1 MKCPLCKGTG
11 STVTPDKRTVEEKR
25 KKAVQLRKLGF
36 TYREIQNAL
45 GYKSPRSIQKALLG
59 LK

>member
-1 MKCPLCKGTG
+1 MKCPLCDGTG
-11 STVTPDKRTVEEKR
+11 CVVTPNKRSAQEKR
-25 KKAVQLRKLGF
+25 EKAVQLRKLGF

>member
-1 MKCPLCKGTG
+1 MKCPLCNGTG
-11 STVTPDKRTVEEKR
+11 KTVPRDQRTAQEKR
-25 KKAVQLRKLGF
+25 EKAVQLRKLGF